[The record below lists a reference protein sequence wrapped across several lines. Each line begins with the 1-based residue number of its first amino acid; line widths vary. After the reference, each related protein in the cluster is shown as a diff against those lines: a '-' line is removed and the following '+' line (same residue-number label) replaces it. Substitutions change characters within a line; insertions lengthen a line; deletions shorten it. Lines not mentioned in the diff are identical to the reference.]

1 MVLVALAACAFA
13 EVHDQEA
20 AEQFYAINGYY
31 PSWYS
36 YGTYP
41 ATVATGVPTL
51 RNVAYPYTYGT
62 YPAYGNT
69 VYNRS
74 INDDNINVNNILK
87 GYPYVAVAAAAEKD
101 ASKVVPAVKTYT
113 YPYGY
118 YNYVYWKLLKS
129 EKNIYPRRQTT
140 WIQNLHEKIKCKMK
154 LNKKNY
160 LISILSLSLNC
171 LLFH

>member
-1 MVLVALAACAFA
+1 MALAACAFA
-13 EVHDQEA
+13 EVQHDQET

-31 PSWYS
+31 PSW

-129 EKNIYPRRQTT
+129 QKISIPDARQ
-140 WIQNLHEKIKCKMK
+140 HESRICMKK
-154 LNKKNY
+154 LNVKWN
-160 LISILSLSLNC
+160 
-171 LLFH
+171 